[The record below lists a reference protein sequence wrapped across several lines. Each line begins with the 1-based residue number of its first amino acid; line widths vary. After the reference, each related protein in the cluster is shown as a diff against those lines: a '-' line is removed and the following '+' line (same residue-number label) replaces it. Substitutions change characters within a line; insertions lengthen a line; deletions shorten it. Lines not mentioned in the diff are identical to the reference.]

1 MKEYMSLK
9 LLVLHLKRKRKKKK
23 KLLKITSTKEIL
35 PSDHF
40 KSFLILSK
48 TPENKKSLE
57 QSLLRDFLE
66 RAINCLSEKILF
78 TAKVIEVHFQMQPPS
93 LTFSWK
99 FYIL

>member
-9 LLVLHLKRKRKKKK
+9 LLVLYLKRKRKKNKT

-48 TPENKKSLE
+48 TPENKKSLK
-57 QSLLRDFLE
+57 QSLLRDFLQ
-66 RAINCLSEKILF
+66 RAINCLSEKIIF
-78 TAKVIEVHFQMQPPS
+78 TAKVIEVNFQCYNKTM
-93 LTFSWK
+93 L
-99 FYIL
+99 L